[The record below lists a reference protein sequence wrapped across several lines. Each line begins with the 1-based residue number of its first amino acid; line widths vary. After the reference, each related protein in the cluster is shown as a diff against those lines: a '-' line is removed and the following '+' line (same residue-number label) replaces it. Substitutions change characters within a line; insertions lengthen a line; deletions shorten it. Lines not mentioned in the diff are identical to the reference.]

1 MKSYRSLQKPKEVL
15 TLSPIIVFRRWDT
28 IGWVLQG
35 LARPSE
41 AEQLAKDLDC
51 WVERGDELLLGM
63 QFGLRRPGDRPPEYR
78 ASEIF
83 PTNDLIREVA

>member
-1 MKSYRSLQKPKEVL
+1 MTKSR
-15 TLSPIIVFRRWDT
+15 IAVFRRWDV
-28 IGWVLQG
+28 IGWVLRS

-41 AEQLAKDLDC
+41 AKQLAEDLDC
-51 WVERGDELLLGM
+51 WVEHGDEILLGM